1 MRKLRNSVTASFRL
15 FRFSVRLG
23 EIGEMNLDGVG
34 FMGNDVIVHLASNDS
49 ECLEDGRM
57 M

>member
-1 MRKLRNSVTASFRL
+1 MRKRRNSVTASFRL
-15 FRFSVRLG
+15 FRFSFHFG
-23 EIGEMNLDGVG
+23 EISEMNIDSLVL
-34 FMGNDVIVHLASNDS
+34 MGHDVMVHLASDDS